1 MIILF
6 ENNKDKRKRTLVIMF
21 VSSPILKIKKIKMK
35 SGRRFRYEEEKKGRK
50 QQG

>member
-21 VSSPILKIKKIKMK
+21 VSSPILKIKKKYK
-35 SGRRFRYEEEKKGRK
+35 DEERKKI
-50 QQG
+50 